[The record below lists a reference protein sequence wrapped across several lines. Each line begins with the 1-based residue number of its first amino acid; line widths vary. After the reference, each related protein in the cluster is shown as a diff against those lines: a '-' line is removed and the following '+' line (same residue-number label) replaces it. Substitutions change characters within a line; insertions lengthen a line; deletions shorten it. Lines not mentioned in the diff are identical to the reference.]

1 MVSVKVHEAKT
12 NLSKLIEKACR
23 GEEIIIARGAIPVV
37 RLVPVGKVRGRR
49 QPGALRGKLH
59 VGPEFFEP
67 LPSEELSAW
76 E

>member
-1 MVSVKVHEAKT
+1 MKT
-12 NLSKLIEKACR
+12 IV
-23 GEEIIIARGAIPVV
+23 IARGTIPVV

-49 QPGALRGKLH
+49 KPGALRGKLH

-67 LPSEELSAW
+67 LPSDEHSAW

>member
-1 MVSVKVHEAKT
+1 MRSVKMHEAKA
-12 NLSKLIEKACR
+12 NLSKLINQARHGEDIVITR
-23 GEEIIIARGAIPVV
+23 GTIPVV

-49 QPGALRGKLH
+49 KAGALRGKLH

-67 LPSEELSAW
+67 LPSDEHSTW